1 MNQYLFSYGTL
12 QTENVQLET
21 FGRLLYGSK
30 DALIGYRLEQLQ
42 IKDPKVVALSQEAY
56 HPVAIPTHKKEHV
69 IEGLCFKISTQ
80 ELEHADTYEVS
91 DYKRIKTILR
101 SGKEAWVYIKS

>member
-21 FGRLLYGSK
+21 FGRLLHGSK
-30 DALIGYRLEQLQ
+30 DAIVGYRLEQLQ
-42 IKDPKVVALSQEAY
+42 VKDPTVVALSQEAY
-56 HPVAIPTHKKEHV
+56 HPVAIPTYKKEHV
-69 IEGLCFKISTQ
+69 VEGLCFKISIQ